1 MIKLHC
7 SKALQSLINLNTNK
21 IEHHNYSELN
31 TWSGH
36 VFNLNRKKCMIFI
49 NHKTFFYFT
58 ILNID
63 KNTEINMERFFIDGL
78 ILGLKKYKKISLK
91 HESMLKDN
99 FKGINLYNRTE
110 NRHITTMIT
119 GIITLHKIEKI
130 LDEEDKKIIYS
141 DCNDMSIFNELELL
155 FR

>member
-7 SKALQSLINLNTNK
+7 SKALQSLINLNNNK
-21 IEHHNYSELN
+21 IEHQNYSELN

-49 NHKTFFYFT
+49 NHKTFFYFI

-63 KNTEINMERFFIDGL
+63 KNIEINIEKKFLEGL
-78 ILGLKKYKKISLK
+78 LLGLKKYKKISFK
-91 HESMLKDN
+91 QENMLKDN
-99 FKGINLYNRTE
+99 FKGIQILSRTE
-110 NRHITTMIT
+110 NRHVTTMIT
-119 GIITLHKIEKI
+119 GIITLHKIEKF
-130 LDEEDKKIIYS
+130 LDEEDKKMIYS